1 MDGLNILVLVIALA
15 SIAIVI
21 YLAQKPVTM
30 KLLPDEQII
39 VKTRRLIGIGRNTDV
54 SFSREK
60 GSMASHFL
68 NFSGVDV
75 FLTNKR
81 IYSVFLFLIPVLDV
95 PLQNILYFKL
105 IKKWPFVSYICLG
118 YKDNENEKE
127 VLISFWFWKKD
138 ADKWN
143 EELQKITAS
152 KSYV

>member
-39 VKTRRLIGIGRNTDV
+39 MKTRRIIIGGNADI
-54 SFSREK
+54 SFPSEK
-60 GSMASHFL
+60 GSMAFPFL
-68 NFSGVDV
+68 NFTGVDV

-81 IYSVFLFLIPVLDV
+81 IYSVFLFWITVLDI